1 MKSVVLLISF
11 LLAFWCSCTCAT
23 TTPNP
28 VLQVVRDINGD
39 ILTPDSRYFVVSAIR
54 GAGGGGVFRGIG
66 AGHDANFV
74 CPFQVVQSGRDLYKG
89 MPVIFKPKAAKQVE
103 ITESSDVNIEFYI
116 DNPSGICNN
125 TVWEV
130 EGFPGHDIPMYLTTF
145 GEAGHVKNVASWFQI
160 KKTGSYMYKLMFCPY
175 GEPICSDIGI
185 DYTAG
190 RRLAIGTG
198 NTFNL
203 VFIKDTNIGIKSIV

>member
-1 MKSVVLLISF
+1 MYS
-11 LLAFWCSCTCAT
+11 
-23 TTPNP
+23 
-28 VLQVVRDINGD
+28 
-39 ILTPDSRYFVVSAIR
+39 
-54 GAGGGGVFRGIG
+54 
-66 AGHDANFV
+66 
-74 CPFQVVQSGRDLYKG
+74 G
-89 MPVIFKPKAAKQVE
+89 MPVVFKPKAAKQVE

-130 EGFPGHDIPMYLTTF
+130 EGFPGHDMPMYLTTN
-145 GEAGHVKNVASWFQI
+145 GVAGNVMNVASWFQI
-160 KKTGSYMYKLMFCPY
+160 KKAESYWYKLMFCPY
-175 GEPICSDIGI
+175 GEHICTDIGI

>member
-11 LLAFWCSCTCAT
+11 LLAFWCSCTSAT

-28 VLQVVRDINGD
+28 LLRVVRDIHDD
-39 ILTPDSRYFVVSAIR
+39 ILTPDSRYFVVSVIN

-74 CPFQVVQSGRDLYKG
+74 CPYQVVQSGRDLYNG

-130 EGFPGHDIPMYLTTF
+130 EGFPGQDLPMYLTTF
-145 GEAGHVKNVASWFQI
+145 GEAGNVKNVASWFQI
-160 KKTGSYMYKLMFCPY
+160 KKESHWYKLMFCPY
-175 GEPICSDIGI
+175 GEPTCTDIGI
-185 DYTAG
+185 DYNAV

-203 VFIKDTNIGIKSIV
+203 VFIKDNTNIGNKSIV